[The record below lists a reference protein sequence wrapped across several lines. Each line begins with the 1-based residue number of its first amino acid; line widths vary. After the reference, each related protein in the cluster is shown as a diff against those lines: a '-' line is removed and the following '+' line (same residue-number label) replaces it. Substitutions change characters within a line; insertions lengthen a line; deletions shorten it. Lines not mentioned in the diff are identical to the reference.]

1 MGVGD
6 AGGEGG
12 EEERMEGKTTDIG
25 GTRPREERA
34 EEKEGVGA
42 AVEVEGQVVG
52 AVHEYE

>member
-1 MGVGD
+1 MQ
-6 AGGEGG
+6 GGKGG